1 MHPTVTLFIVPSKV
15 CKIRIKIGVWVKK
28 KDVNLKHLNK
38 LFTDDLFEQVTIF
51 NEEQP
56 PSGKVNG
63 QTGVSPNT
71 FNKE

>member
-1 MHPTVTLFIVPSKV
+1 M
-15 CKIRIKIGVWVKK
+15 KK
-28 KDVNLKHLNK
+28 TDVNLKHLNE

-56 PSGKVNG
+56 PSGEVNG

-71 FNKE
+71 FNKD

>member
-1 MHPTVTLFIVPSKV
+1 MTLFIDPSKV
-15 CKIRIKIGVWVKK
+15 CDIRIKIDVRVKQT
-28 KDVNLKHLNK
+28 DVNLKHLNK

-56 PSGKVNG
+56 PRGEVNG

-71 FNKE
+71 FNIE